1 MSRYYG
7 GWAPYVPVAERRR
20 KAERKLEKLRKAGHP
35 VAPVTIAG
43 RLIATTFWGR
53 AWCDNMESY
62 RDYESRLPRGRT
74 YVRNGSIV
82 DLQVAP
88 GRISA
93 IVSGSELYNVSIS
106 IKEAMKTKWRA
117 ICADCAGGIDSLVE
131 LLQGRFSKGVMER
144 LCRQEGGLFPRPS
157 DIRFSCSCPDH
168 ASMCKHVA
176 AVLYGVG
183 ARLDHRPE
191 LLFRLRAVD
200 EADLVA
206 GIDTALPLS
215 NTGRA
220 AGKVLEA
227 DELSALFGLDMAA
240 PELPAAGKPEGKSS
254 TARARGAAPTLGGA
268 TTGINSVVPRATSPK
283 RAASRTLAAKPA
295 PTPRATAARKTSAK
309 AVDPKPTA
317 ATATSTKPPAPKR
330 VMRAKFSSRPVAPEK
345 AVATVDLAHTRRK
358 SVKAQ
363 EFSTIARRTPQPP
376 FATPEAP
383 KMPARD
389 RVRRQ
394 ASKDKAAVAREP
406 TQKPVKWW

>member
-74 YVRNGSIV
+74 YVRNGSVV

-88 GRISA
+88 GRITA
-93 IVSGSELYNVSIS
+93 MVSGSELYNVSIS
-106 IKEAMKTKWRA
+106 IKEAVKTQWRA

-144 LCRQEGGLFPRPS
+144 LCRQEGGLFPRPA

-200 EADLVA
+200 EDDLVA
-206 GIDTALPLS
+206 GIGTALPLS
-215 NTGRA
+215 NTGPA
-220 AGKVLEA
+220 AAKVLEA

-254 TARARGAAPTLGGA
+254 TARARGAALTVEVTSTA
-268 TTGINSVVPRATSPK
+268 VNNVVPRVTAPK

-317 ATATSTKPPAPKR
+317 ATATSTKPPAPNR
-330 VMRAKFSSRPVAPEK
+330 VMRAKSSSRPVALEK

-363 EFSTIARRTPQPP
+363 EFSTIPRRTPQPP

-383 KMPARD
+383 KKPARD

-394 ASKDKAAVAREP
+394 ASKDKAAVAGEP
-406 TQKPVKWW
+406 TQKPVK